1 MADDK
6 KTDAPAKPRRSR
18 AKASTAK
25 ATDQALKAS
34 AEQKSTAAATV
45 GAKVSASDIASARTD
60 GAKDAERKAAED
72 SYRYATDGN
81 LPGDPEDA
89 PRTFP
94 GYDDIMQYEPILRQ
108 GPDAFEAAI
117 AEDAP
122 TPIPEEKVYGLLALE
137 RNGQNRT
144 PYVQAAMKRLGLKV
158 SELPGGGP
166 GYTNDVRP
174 LSELKDHA

>member
-1 MADDK
+1 MTTRK
-6 KTDAPAKPRRSR
+6 KTDPAKSNLQAAAEQRSDS
-18 AKASTAK
+18 AKAVGIDIDAG
-25 ATDQALKAS
+25 AI
-34 AEQKSTAAATV
+34 AE
-45 GAKVSASDIASARTD
+45 ARKD
-60 GAKDAERKAAED
+60 GAVEAEKEAGKD

-81 LPGDPEDA
+81 LLADPADA

-117 AEDAP
+117 AEDAT

>member
-1 MADDK
+1 MTK
-6 KTDAPAKPRRSR
+6 RK
-18 AKASTAK
+18 STAASSAK
-25 ATDQALKAS
+25 SNAEAS
-34 AEQKSTAAATV
+34 AEQKVDAAKTLGVSLSSGDIEKARKQ
-45 GAKVSASDIASARTD
+45 GAIDAEKEA
-60 GAKDAERKAAED
+60 AKD
-72 SYRYATDGN
+72 SYQYATDGN
-81 LPGDPEDA
+81 LAGDPEDA

-94 GYDDIMQYEPILRQ
+94 GYDNIMQYEPLLHQ

-122 TPIPEEKVYGLLALE
+122 TPLPEEKVYGLLALE

-144 PYVQAAMKRLGLKV
+144 PYVQAAMKRLGLKA

-166 GYTNDVRP
+166 GYTNDVHP

>member
-1 MADDK
+1 MRATTDLGVAITYTRQGEINDLSVKARWDVDFGTALTNPQMA
-6 KTDAPAKPRRSR
+6 ASR
-18 AKASTAK
+18 CS
-25 ATDQALKAS
+25 
-34 AEQKSTAAATV
+34 
-45 GAKVSASDIASARTD
+45 
-60 GAKDAERKAAED
+60 
-72 SYRYATDGN
+72 YATDGN
-81 LPGDPEDA
+81 LLADPADA